1 MLSNGRIEI
10 ILKTEMR
17 NENHIK
23 QKNRYSIKNRNEE
36 RKCYQTE
43 ESKTILKTKTKN
55 ENAIRWKN
63 RNNIK
68 NRYEKREECYKP
80 SPYFS

>member
-10 ILKTEMR
+10 ILKTKMR

-36 RKCYQTE
+36 RERYQTK
-43 ESKTILKTKTKN
+43 ESKQ
-55 ENAIRWKN
+55 
-63 RNNIK
+63 
-68 NRYEKREECYKP
+68 Y
-80 SPYFS
+80 